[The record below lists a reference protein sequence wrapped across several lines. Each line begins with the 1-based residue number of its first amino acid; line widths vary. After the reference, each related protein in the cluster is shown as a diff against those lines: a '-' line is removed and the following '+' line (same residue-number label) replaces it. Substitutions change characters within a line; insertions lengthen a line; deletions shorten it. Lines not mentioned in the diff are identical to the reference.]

1 MKTFEEKYTAWIDN
15 RLPDD
20 ARIAFERELETVAGA
35 AADRAEAHRLGE
47 LLRQH
52 GSAPPLG
59 NADFFSHQIEQRIRL
74 QEMPSSQGAR
84 GWWRWSIPQLLSAG
98 AGCLLLAFVLYHTML
113 RQSPPTAVATTRV
126 TEAYFAEVVDNWPAD
141 PSISASTVYTPDHN
155 LTVVW
160 LDGLEY
166 LPASYELE

>member
-1 MKTFEEKYTAWIDN
+1 
-15 RLPDD
+15 
-20 ARIAFERELETVAGA
+20 
-35 AADRAEAHRLGE
+35 
-47 LLRQH
+47 
-52 GSAPPLG
+52 
-59 NADFFSHQIEQRIRL
+59 
-74 QEMPSSQGAR
+74 MPSSQEGAR

-113 RQSPPTAVATTRV
+113 RQSPPTAVATARV
-126 TEAYFAEVVDNWPAD
+126 TELYFAEVVDNWPAD
-141 PSISASTVYTPDHN
+141 PSISASTVYTPGNN